1 MDLTKESVRDVVISN
16 PAAVSV
22 FEEFHIDYCCNGH
35 KNLADACSAA
45 GVDPSSILLKIASL
59 PMGQTAIKHRF
70 AEYLN
75 ANELIDHIVSIH
87 HTFTRDAI
95 GRLDILLED
104 VLHHHGPNHPELR
117 EIAGSYNELKNEL
130 TVHMQKEEF
139 VLFPYVKE
147 LHQHHESQRPLSF
160 HWFGTIQTSVRQLMN
175 EHDSAGSLLRN
186 IRRVANDFQIPGD
199 ACLRFGALYTGL
211 RDLESDLHRH
221 IHLENNVLFP
231 LTVSMEQALLEGS
244 ADRVRS
250 AKIL

>member
-1 MDLTKESVRDVVISN
+1 MDLSNESVRDVVISN
-16 PAAVSV
+16 PAAASV

-35 KNLADACSAA
+35 KSLAAACSAA
-45 GVDPSSILLKIASL
+45 GVDPSSILRKIASL
-59 PMGQTAIKHRF
+59 TTGQTQIKHRF

-87 HTFTRDAI
+87 HTFTRDAV

-104 VLHHHGPNHPELR
+104 VLHHHGRNHPELR
-117 EIAGSYNELKNEL
+117 EIARLYDELKDEL
-130 TVHMQKEEF
+130 TMHMQKEEF

-147 LHQHHESQRPLSF
+147 LHQRHESRWPMSF

-175 EHDSAGSLLRN
+175 EHDSAGSLLRA
-186 IRRVANDFQIPGD
+186 IRRVANDFQTPAD
-199 ACLRFGALYTGL
+199 ACFRFNALYAGL
-211 RDLESDLHRH
+211 QELESDLHRH

-231 LTVSMEQALLEGS
+231 PTVKMEQSLLEGA

>member
-1 MDLTKESVRDVVISN
+1 MDLSKESVRDVVISN

-45 GVDPSSILLKIASL
+45 GVDPSRILRKIASL
-59 PMGQTAIKHRF
+59 PTGQTSIKHRF

-104 VLHHHGPNHPELR
+104 VLHHHGRNHPELR
-117 EIAGSYNELKNEL
+117 EIAGFYNELKNDL
-130 TVHMQKEEF
+130 TVHMQKEEI
-139 VLFPYVKE
+139 VLFPYIKE
-147 LHQHHESQRPLSF
+147 LHRNHESHRPLSF

-175 EHDSAGSLLRN
+175 EHDSAGSLLCN
-186 IRRVANDFQIPGD
+186 IRRVANDFQVPAD
-199 ACLRFGALYTGL
+199 ACLRFGALYSGL
-211 RDLESDLHRH
+211 QELESDLHRH

-231 LTVSMEQALLEGS
+231 LTVKMEQSLLEGA